1 MDYNLELLISEI
13 DELRNKLYQLILYR
27 SLTDDKVVTYSQK
40 LDKLLVKYHNAR
52 KLLKQAA

>member
-1 MDYNLELLISEI
+1 MDSNLELLITEI

-40 LDKLLVKYHNAR
+40 LDKLLVKYHDAR
-52 KLLKQAA
+52 KLLQKVA